1 VCPAV
6 GPMKSNKWSARWV
19 ELPELRLS
27 LFALALLCFALLFCS
42 SFSPLLRIA
51 LRCFLVCFALLYFL
65 LCFFSLLP
73 VAFVFPLFQLVF
85 NLDVLCWSFASI
97 SLSDCLTQCCSLCV
111 PAVLL
116 AAFRFPFL
124 PWAAFRLLLFVL
136 KVSLY
141 FLLFSNVFSLL
152 CFQFP
157 ICFVIAFFFAF
168 FSLPVSLSPCLSPS
182 SSLALTCF
190 ALLCLLILIQI
201 SVLLV
206 LLCFPLF
213 ISLMWFSSFQFIS
226 LHSFFSFPFLLF
238 SNVFSLVS
246 FSVPFLSFL
255 FIIFLVL
262 CFAFWFSFHTFA
274 LQFAWLHGFLAL
286 LWFPFFFPCLLFFL
300 WLCLYPYCHF
310 FFFEQFWKAVFSYW
324 ISFSP

>member
-1 VCPAV
+1 
-6 GPMKSNKWSARWV
+6 M
-19 ELPELRLS
+19 
-27 LFALALLCFALLFCS
+27 
-42 SFSPLLRIA
+42 
-51 LRCFLVCFALLYFL
+51 
-65 LCFFSLLP
+65 
-73 VAFVFPLFQLVF
+73 
-85 NLDVLCWSFASI
+85 
-97 SLSDCLTQCCSLCV
+97 
-111 PAVLL
+111 LL

-124 PWAAFRLLLFVL
+124 PRPAFRLLLFVL

-141 FLLFSNVFSLL
+141 FLLFSSGFSVL
-152 CFQFP
+152 CLQFP

-201 SVLLV
+201 SVLLA
-206 LLCFPLF
+206 LLRFPLF

-238 SNVFSLVS
+238 SNVFSLVF

-255 FIIFLVL
+255 SVVFLVL

-274 LQFAWLHGFLAL
+274 LHCFAWLHGFLAL
-286 LWFPFFFPCLLFFL
+286 LWFPFFFPCLLFFPG
-300 WLCLYPYCHF
+300 LCLYSYCHF
-310 FFFEQFWKAVFSYW
+310 FFL
-324 ISFSP
+324 